1 MKKKP
6 GYPALM
12 ALTIAFTLAG
22 IVSLILSFVTVAAAT
37 HPSSPA
43 RLGFVIVPFFLAA
56 LSCIT
61 RKRFFTIED

>member
-12 ALTIAFTLAG
+12 ALTIVLTLAG
-22 IVSLILSFVTVAAAT
+22 IASLLLSFVTQMT
-37 HPSSPA
+37 TILPSSPA

-61 RKRFFTIED
+61 RKRFFTIQE